1 MALLN
6 YSKKNVLGIFLP
18 GGACVRLMPGINEV
32 EDTQLTIMKKNPLFK
47 QRLKT
52 GGLQIMMETVGK
64 DGKRS
69 IEDMLEYIPNI
80 MDVKLLKKIIDNDGR
95 DKVVFAAKDQLELIK
110 NPTKKAETS
119 DHFS

>member
-1 MALLN
+1 M
-6 YSKKNVLGIFLP
+6 
-18 GGACVRLMPGINEV
+18 RLMPGINEV